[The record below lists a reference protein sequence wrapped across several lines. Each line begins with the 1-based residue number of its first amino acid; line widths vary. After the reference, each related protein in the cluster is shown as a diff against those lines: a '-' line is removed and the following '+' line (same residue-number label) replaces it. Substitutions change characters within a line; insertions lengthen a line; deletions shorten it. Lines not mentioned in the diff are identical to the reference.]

1 MGILAAF
8 AGLPLYLI
16 QVEAAN
22 LTLPWY
28 APVLAWFGTAL
39 VLLSLL
45 RRRTVWRVV
54 GLLFVLFLAVGECWA
69 LLSYSRLSADTGRIA
84 VKQQLPEFTAFRA
97 DGTQFTR
104 DDLKGEQ
111 DTVLVFFR
119 GRW

>member
-8 AGLPLYLI
+8 AGLPLYMI

-28 APVLAWFGTAL
+28 APVLASFGTAL

-45 RRRTVWRVV
+45 QRRTVWRVV
-54 GLLFVLFLAVGECWA
+54 GLLFVLFLAAGECWA
-69 LLSYSRLSADTGRIA
+69 LLSYSRLSPDTGRIA
-84 VKQQLPEFTAFRA
+84 VRQQLPEFTAFRD

-111 DTVLVFFR
+111 DTILVFFR